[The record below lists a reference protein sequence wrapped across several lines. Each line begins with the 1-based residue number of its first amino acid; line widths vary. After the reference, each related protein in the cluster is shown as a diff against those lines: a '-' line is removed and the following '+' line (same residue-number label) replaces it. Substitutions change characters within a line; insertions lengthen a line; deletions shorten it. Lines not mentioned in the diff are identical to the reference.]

1 MKIREGGKGP
11 VMPSGISCVDPAR
24 AAFGRDAQRGP
35 SSEERESHA
44 EHSP

>member
-1 MKIREGGKGP
+1 MREGVKGL
-11 VMPSGISCVDPAR
+11 VMPSGISCADPAW
-24 AAFGRDAQRGP
+24 AAFGWDAQRGP